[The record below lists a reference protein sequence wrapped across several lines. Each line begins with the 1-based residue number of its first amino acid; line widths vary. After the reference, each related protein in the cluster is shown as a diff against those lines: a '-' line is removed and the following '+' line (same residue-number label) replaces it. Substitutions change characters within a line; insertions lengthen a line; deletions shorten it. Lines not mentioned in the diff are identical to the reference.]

1 MKFTKTGTYGDTV
14 NILFNDH
21 YVAKPVALDFTDVS
35 SGVILAGTPIAADG
49 TIAVTKD
56 SASNAIGI
64 LLHDTYADNPNGTV
78 IVHGFIDTAK
88 AEAHADVEFD
98 AATKATLPMIA
109 FC

>member
-1 MKFTKTGTYGDTV
+1 MKFTKTGTYGGTV

-21 YVAKPVALDFTDVS
+21 YVAKPVALDFTDVP

-49 TIAVTKD
+49 TIAVTEN

-64 LLHDTYADNPNGTV
+64 LLHDTYVDNPNGTV

-88 AEAHADVEFD
+88 AKAHSGVTIDD
-98 AATKATLPMIA
+98 ATKGALPMIA